1 MAKGI
6 PYGISD
12 FSRLIDQNYYY
23 VDKTHFIPQIEEI
36 ANYLFLIRPRRFGKS
51 VFLTMMR
58 AYYDI
63 SQKDRFEERF
73 GNLWI
78 GKHPTPLQGIYQVL
92 YFDFSKANLGR
103 GSLEDN
109 FNNYCCIQLNDFFS
123 TYREYYQ
130 GEKELE
136 QSSLLPKPLQSCIG
150 WKPPPAAWDI
160 CSTSSLMNMT
170 TLRMSS

>member
-73 GNLWI
+73 IHSAHSFAMDFCVNSFLNLTSNSVPY
-78 GKHPTPLQGIYQVL
+78 KL
-92 YFDFSKANLGR
+92 FSLDNLG
-103 GSLEDN
+103 
-109 FNNYCCIQLNDFFS
+109 I
-123 TYREYYQ
+123 
-130 GEKELE
+130 
-136 QSSLLPKPLQSCIG
+136 
-150 WKPPPAAWDI
+150 
-160 CSTSSLMNMT
+160 
-170 TLRMSS
+170 

>member
-78 GKHPTPLQGIYQVL
+78 GKPPR
-92 YFDFSKANLGR
+92 FR
-103 GSLEDN
+103 E
-109 FNNYCCIQLNDFFS
+109 S
-123 TYREYYQ
+123 TRCSI
-130 GEKELE
+130 LTF
-136 QSSLLPKPLQSCIG
+136 PKQTWDVEV
-150 WKPPPAAWDI
+150 WKTTSTIIAAY
-160 CSTSSLMNMT
+160 S
-170 TLRMSS
+170 

>member
-63 SQKDRFEERF
+63 FTEGSLRQVRF
-73 GNLWI
+73 G
-78 GKHPTPLQGIYQVL
+78 
-92 YFDFSKANLGR
+92 DSMDR
-103 GSLEDN
+103 
-109 FNNYCCIQLNDFFS
+109 
-123 TYREYYQ
+123 
-130 GEKELE
+130 
-136 QSSLLPKPLQSCIG
+136 
-150 WKPPPAAWDI
+150 
-160 CSTSSLMNMT
+160 
-170 TLRMSS
+170 

>member
-58 AYYDI
+58 SFYWDGCKVKFSFYLQQLSFCNCCYY
-63 SQKDRFEERF
+63 S
-73 GNLWI
+73 
-78 GKHPTPLQGIYQVL
+78 Y
-92 YFDFSKANLGR
+92 
-103 GSLEDN
+103 
-109 FNNYCCIQLNDFFS
+109 
-123 TYREYYQ
+123 
-130 GEKELE
+130 
-136 QSSLLPKPLQSCIG
+136 
-150 WKPPPAAWDI
+150 
-160 CSTSSLMNMT
+160 
-170 TLRMSS
+170 

>member
-63 SQKDRFEERF
+63 SQNGSAIYGSVSTPPRFRE
-73 GNLWI
+73 
-78 GKHPTPLQGIYQVL
+78 
-92 YFDFSKANLGR
+92 
-103 GSLEDN
+103 
-109 FNNYCCIQLNDFFS
+109 S
-123 TYREYYQ
+123 TRCSI
-130 GEKELE
+130 LTF
-136 QSSLLPKPLQSCIG
+136 PKQTWDVEV
-150 WKPPPAAWDI
+150 WKTTSTIIAAY
-160 CSTSSLMNMT
+160 S
-170 TLRMSS
+170 

>member
-73 GNLWI
+73 SNLWI
-78 GKHPTPLQGIYQVL
+78 GKHPTPLQGIYQML

-109 FNNYCCIQLNDFFS
+109 FKI
-123 TYREYYQ
+123 
-130 GEKELE
+130 
-136 QSSLLPKPLQSCIG
+136 I
-150 WKPPPAAWDI
+150 AAY
-160 CSTSSLMNMT
+160 S
-170 TLRMSS
+170 